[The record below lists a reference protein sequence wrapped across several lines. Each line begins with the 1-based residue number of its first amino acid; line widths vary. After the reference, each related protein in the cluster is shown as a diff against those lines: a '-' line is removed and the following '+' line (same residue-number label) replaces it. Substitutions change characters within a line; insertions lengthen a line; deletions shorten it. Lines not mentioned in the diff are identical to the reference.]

1 MADEEA
7 EEVEVKGPKQDED
20 QKRGLNKVTAMGD
33 QEKEV
38 DTSKVAQT
46 SLAKLFEVDKVKEE
60 EKAKRERELAAVKIN
75 PDDVEVLVAELE
87 IDKVAAERKL
97 RENKGDVL
105 ETLRQALKQ

>member
-46 SLAKLFEVDKVKEE
+46 VRSVSVFGSIV
-60 EKAKRERELAAVKIN
+60 
-75 PDDVEVLVAELE
+75 
-87 IDKVAAERKL
+87 
-97 RENKGDVL
+97 NKFFHARV
-105 ETLRQALKQ
+105 